1 MSNTSKPRI
10 VVIVGATATGK
21 TLLSVELAQAFDGEI
36 VNGDS
41 RLFYKGM
48 DVATAKPT
56 SDEMHGVP
64 HHLID
69 FLEPDDGFS
78 LAGYLMQARSAIEE
92 ITGRGKLP
100 IIVGGSGQYIWAL
113 VERWEVPEI
122 EPDLELRTKLEHML
136 AKEGVEALAGEL
148 REIAPETAADT
159 DLLNPRRII
168 RAIERVLSKRSPDSS
183 RTKADESPFDA
194 HIVGLF
200 SERSVL
206 HERVTDR
213 LEHMLSNGWQQEVRS
228 LLDTG
233 YSIDNRA
240 MSGIGYRQMIGHING
255 EYDLDEGVRLTAVA
269 TNRLIRQQNNWFKQN
284 DSRINWFDMT
294 HDAESTTKAVIETA
308 STWVQG
314 T

>member
-21 TLLSVELAQAFDGEI
+21 TSVSVELAQALNGEI

-41 RLFYKGM
+41 RLFYEGM

-56 SDEMHGVP
+56 PDEIHGVP

-69 FLEPDDGFS
+69 FLAPDDEFS
-78 LAGYLMQARSAIEE
+78 LGGYLTQARSVIKEIIE
-92 ITGRGKLP
+92 RGKLP

-113 VERWEVPEI
+113 VEGWEVPEI
-122 EPDLELRTKLEHML
+122 EPDLELRTRLEHML
-136 AKEGVEALAGEL
+136 TERGVEALANEL

-159 DLLNPRRII
+159 DLLNPRRIT
-168 RAIERVLSKRSPDSS
+168 RAIERILSKKPLEST
-183 RTKADESPFDA
+183 RTKAEESPFDA
-194 HIVGLF
+194 HIIGL
-200 SERSVL
+200 SAERSVL
-206 HERVTDR
+206 HERVTNRLDR
-213 LEHMLSNGWQQEVRS
+213 MLANGWEHEVRS
-228 LLDTG
+228 LLNSG

-269 TNRLIRQQNNWFKQN
+269 TNRLIRQQSNWFKQK
-284 DSRINWFDMT
+284 DPRINWFDMT
-294 HDAESTTKAVIETA
+294 QDAESATKSVIETV
-308 STWVQG
+308 STWLEG

>member
-78 LAGYLMQARSAIEE
+78 LAGYLMQARLAIEE

-113 VERWEVPEI
+113 VEGWEVPEI
-122 EPDLELRTKLEHML
+122 EPDLELRT
-136 AKEGVEALAGEL
+136 
-148 REIAPETAADT
+148 
-159 DLLNPRRII
+159 
-168 RAIERVLSKRSPDSS
+168 
-183 RTKADESPFDA
+183 
-194 HIVGLF
+194 
-200 SERSVL
+200 
-206 HERVTDR
+206 R
-213 LEHMLSNGWQQEVRS
+213 LEHMLS
-228 LLDTG
+228 
-233 YSIDNRA
+233 
-240 MSGIGYRQMIGHING
+240 
-255 EYDLDEGVRLTAVA
+255 
-269 TNRLIRQQNNWFKQN
+269 K
-284 DSRINWFDMT
+284 
-294 HDAESTTKAVIETA
+294 
-308 STWVQG
+308 
-314 T
+314 